1 MGSKN
6 NDIMFKDIDRPL
18 LIINDFTIN
27 GTTRF
32 QKYGF
37 LLHKEY
43 GAYMLSLNE
52 RCNIEFYTDWEPLY
66 FGPFSRS
73 LKEDLKECMSTD
85 VIKKVNVPTGT
96 EGREMSTYNLTIKGR
111 QKWRNMLVTIPEIQH
126 VMERVQS
133 MQKISYYILLGQIY
147 KKYPEFTTNSQIR
160 NEVAVN
166 AEP

>member
-1 MGSKN
+1 MESKN
-6 NDIMFKDIDRPL
+6 NGTMLKDVDRPL

-52 RCNIEFYTDWEPLY
+52 RCKIKFYADWAPLY

-73 LKEDLKECMSTD
+73 LEEDLKECIGTD
-85 VIKKVNVPTGT
+85 IIKKVDVPTRT
-96 EGREMSTYNLTIKGR
+96 EGREISTYNLTIKGR

-133 MQKISYYILLGQIY
+133 MQKFHTIYCLDKYTRNILNLLPTV
-147 KKYPEFTTNSQIR
+147 KYGMK
-160 NEVAVN
+160 
-166 AEP
+166 